1 MLNEILAKLHREE
14 IMAQVE
20 KHRLAESVSE
30 PQPPLA
36 ARLMA
41 VLGETLSDIGD
52 NLQRR
57 ACVAQVEW
65 ELRHAR

>member
-1 MLNEILAKLHREE
+1 
-14 IMAQVE
+14 
-20 KHRLAESVSE
+20 
-30 PQPPLA
+30 
-36 ARLMA
+36 MA